1 MYFSRRASGRTPRAR
16 RAGTYFEI
24 AFDEAQLGF
33 AARLARVHGP
43 ERKRPRAWCAVTVES
58 VDDEFPVAAEHL
70 CRGDEVV
77 AVDGEPIA
85 IRDDPQYDSRCRK
98 AAFAA
103 LKSRIAKAPRP
114 VTLGF
119 VRGVAERA
127 AGALRA
133 FDVAYEAELRQYEA
147 EGVGG

>member
-1 MYFSRRASGRTPRAR
+1 M
-16 RAGTYFEI
+16 
-24 AFDEAQLGF
+24 
-33 AARLARVHGP
+33 
-43 ERKRPRAWCAVTVES
+43 TVES

-119 VRGVAERA
+119 VRGDQYSIALALVPSMRLATRRHSGAGVCCLVGCAAWCAALQRLEPDTWRA
-127 AGALRA
+127 R
-133 FDVAYEAELRQYEA
+133 
-147 EGVGG
+147 GVGLKRREEP

>member
-1 MYFSRRASGRTPRAR
+1 M
-16 RAGTYFEI
+16 
-24 AFDEAQLGF
+24 
-33 AARLARVHGP
+33 
-43 ERKRPRAWCAVTVES
+43 TVES

-114 VTLGF
+114 VTLRASSAG
-119 VRGVAERA
+119 RGRIASRIPMGTTRARTGPASWISSRVAA
-127 AGALRA
+127 
-133 FDVAYEAELRQYEA
+133 
-147 EGVGG
+147 